1 MMKSR
6 SLKAKFAV
14 CALAALLIPAAAFA
28 QPVDR
33 EELGAAGSTS
43 VDFINY
49 DGPYARIETRGQILG
64 IGAALGASAAAGGA
78 GTARYG
84 AANRYFVIHSV
95 SDPEGDRLDADIFG
109 LGVDVGV
116 DHIRNLRLIVQG
128 YLESAYRYSAQDAS
142 LLAEYITVYNA
153 VFRGN
158 WNYFGGRYKAA
169 VIRYVDEDKAGLSV
183 RFDEW
188 PGRTHMLIP
197 LNLGRSGSLSAVDT
211 SSLSRPEVI
220 DEMRSREDMGLDS
233 RKDMVDIKER
243 EAEEAAE
250 RAAAERRAA
259 DEAESRAARS
269 RAEAAAERESIARDR
284 EQAREDAASGRAAPA
299 EQRRSEEQLAA
310 REEAAAQKEA
320 EAGRQEA
327 AAAEQRRGA
336 ESDERL
342 AEQKTEEARQE
353 RQDIARDQQV
363 LIARQDNRDQP
374 AARPENQQSFVMV
387 RITSG
392 DSALGR
398 LVRIDAANAGEL
410 GSGNMDTVNAR
421 SLIQAGS
428 RMIAIA
434 GAGRGQSAARLVEIN
449 QESLEIARQSDSDIH
464 PQSLIWQNGGGLYA
478 ITIQDGKN
486 YLARFNA
493 NTLAAELRS
502 AIPVHP
508 WGTPVFQGN
517 TVLIQRENG
526 QGAILNAADLSEKQ

>member
-1 MMKSR
+1 MAI
-6 SLKAKFAV
+6 LAP
-14 CALAALLIPAAAFA
+14 ALVFA

-33 EELGAAGSTS
+33 DELGAAGSAP

-49 DGPYARIETRGQILG
+49 DGPNVRIETRSQILG
-64 IGAALGASAAAGGA
+64 IGAALGSPVAAGGA

-84 AANRYFVIHSV
+84 AENRYFVIHSV

-116 DHIRNLRLIVQG
+116 DHIRNLRFIIQG
-128 YLESAYRYSAQDAS
+128 YLESAYSYSAQDAS
-142 LLAEYITVYNA
+142 LLAEYITIYNA

-158 WNYFGGRYKAA
+158 WDYFNGRYKAA
-169 VIRYVDEDKAGLSV
+169 VIRYVDREKAGLSV

-197 LNLGRSGSLSAVDT
+197 LNLGRSGTLSAIDT
-211 SSLSRPEVI
+211 SSLTRPEVI
-220 DEMRSREDMGLDS
+220 DEMRSQEDMGLDS
-233 RKDMVDIKER
+233 RKGMVDVKER

-250 RAAAERRAA
+250 RAAAERQAA
-259 DEAESRAARS
+259 GEAEKQAAQS

-284 EQAREDAASGRAAPA
+284 EQAREDAASGRASPA
-299 EQRRSEEQLAA
+299 EQRRGEEQLAA
-310 REEAAAQKEA
+310 REEAAARKEA
-320 EAGRQEA
+320 EADRQEA
-327 AAAEQRRGA
+327 EAAEQRQAA
-336 ESDERL
+336 EKDEQL
-342 AEQKTEEARQE
+342 AGQKSEEARQE

-363 LIARQDNRDQP
+363 LIAREDGRDQP
-374 AARPENQQSFVMV
+374 AARPDNQQSFVTV

-410 GSGNMDTVNAR
+410 SSGNTDTVNAR
-421 SLIQAGS
+421 SLIQAGN
-428 RMIAIA
+428 RIIAIA
-434 GAGRGQSAARLVEIN
+434 GAGRGQNAARLVEIN
-449 QESLEIARQSDSDIH
+449 QETLEIARQSDSDIH

-478 ITIQDGKN
+478 IMIQDNRN

-493 NTLAAELRS
+493 DTLAVESRS

-517 TVLIQRENG
+517 TILIQRENG
-526 QGAILNAADLSEKQ
+526 QAAILSAADLGEKEQEGAPPR